1 MHLTVTDTEL
11 FFYPL
16 MNNKYLFST
25 GSDGCIYE
33 TLIPIHPSD
42 PDKNQRI
49 VRSLLLKTVVTGN
62 ARNGVAL
69 TILDQDH
76 IAVLGPPLPASK
88 GDQNPIN

>member
-1 MHLTVTDTEL
+1 MH
-11 FFYPL
+11 
-16 MNNKYLFST
+16 NKHLFST

-33 TLIPIHPSD
+33 TLIPIHPSE
-42 PDKNQRI
+42 PGKSQKV
-49 VRSLLLKTVVTGN
+49 VRSLVLKTVVSGN

-88 GDQNPIN
+88 GD